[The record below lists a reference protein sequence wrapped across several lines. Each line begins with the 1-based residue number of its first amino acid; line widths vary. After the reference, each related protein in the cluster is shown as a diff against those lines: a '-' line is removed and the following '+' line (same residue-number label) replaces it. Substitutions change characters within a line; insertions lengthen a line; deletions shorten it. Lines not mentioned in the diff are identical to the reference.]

1 MSDAIMQPM
10 LELSGIVRRFEQ
22 AGETLEVL
30 RGVELTVGA
39 GELVALVGPSGA
51 GKSTLLHI
59 AGLLE
64 RPTDGTVRIAGTDV
78 SNLDDGKRTEVRRR
92 SIGFVYQF
100 HHLLPEFTARENIVL
115 PQMIAGVSKSVARQ
129 RADELLR
136 MVGLEQRG
144 THRPARLSG
153 GEQQRVAIA
162 RALANA
168 PSLLIADEPTG
179 NLDPHTAEHVFTM
192 LSAIV
197 RQAKG
202 GALGA
207 THNLDLARR
216 MDRVL
221 EMRDGRLVEYQPSEL
236 VPLAEAAPEAS

>member
-1 MSDAIMQPM
+1 MNERM

-22 AGETLEVL
+22 GGAVLEVL
-30 RGVELTVGA
+30 RGADLTVRA

-51 GKSTLLHI
+51 GKSTLLQI

-64 RPTDGTVRIAGTDV
+64 HPTEGTVRIAGTDV

-100 HHLLPEFTARENIVL
+100 HHLLPEFSARENIVL
-115 PQMIAGVSKSVARQ
+115 PQMIAGVPKSLAKR
-129 RADELLR
+129 RADELLH
-136 MVGLEQRG
+136 MVGLDARG
-144 THRPARLSG
+144 SHRPARLSG

-179 NLDPHTAEHVFTM
+179 NLDPHTAEHVFAM
-192 LSAIV
+192 LTAIV
-197 RQAKG
+197 RQARV
-202 GALGA
+202 GALVA
-207 THNLDLARR
+207 THNMELARR
-216 MDRVL
+216 MDRIL
-221 EMRDGRLVEYQPSEL
+221 EMRDGILVEQ
-236 VPLAEAAPEAS
+236 ATA